1 MTPINS
7 LAQLGKPMEIHEIT
21 QRKHK
26 AKQLDE
32 VNFSAI
38 PGALAGIAKQAI
50 TGQTTTAVPGQ
61 ERNVAY
67 DVTDDLVKQQ
77 ANSAYQT
84 WQQAVQAK
92 LQEFG
97 VSDASKL
104 SRREIETTLKNYV
117 EQRLLD
123 GRQSIDTLQGQPAI
137 TNSIKQT
144 MQTIVLNTLSNDWKD
159 PKTADAWMRLV
170 KGLRIAQ
177 SQDVRQMSATGQ
189 LPGAAA
195 GGGGISLNPQTQRI
209 AQQIAPYTTQ
219 MARLL
224 PTNYNSAQV
233 PPTNNATVNAILAN
247 LGLLKGY
254 NPGKP

>member
-1 MTPINS
+1 
-7 LAQLGKPMEIHEIT
+7 MEIHEIT

-26 AKQLDE
+26 SKKLDE
-32 VNFSAI
+32 VNFGAI
-38 PGALAGIAKQAI
+38 PGALAGIAKQAV
-50 TGQTTTAVPGQ
+50 TGQTTSAVPGQ
-61 ERNVAY
+61 EQNVAY
-67 DVTDDLVKQQ
+67 KVTDDLVKQQ

-84 WQQAVQAK
+84 WQQAVRAK

-117 EQRLLD
+117 EQRLMA
-123 GRQSIDTLQGQPAI
+123 GQQNIDSLKAQPTI
-137 TNSIKQT
+137 TNTIRQT
-144 MQTIVLNTLSNDWKD
+144 METIVLNTLDNKWQD
-159 PKTADAWMRLV
+159 PTTGDAWMRLV
-170 KGLRIAQ
+170 KNLRM
-177 SQDVRQMSATGQ
+177 SQFQGVKQMTASGQ
-189 LPGAAA
+189 VSGPAA
-195 GGGGISLNPQTQRI
+195 GGGGITLNPQTLRI
-209 AQQIAPYTTQ
+209 AQQIAPYTAQ

-233 PPTNNATVNAILAN
+233 PPTANATVNAILAN